1 MRARHLLTAV
11 LALLICASPAT
22 AGESVRSYE
31 SEPDLAPVVLQVRTQ
46 QPGLAPGSLF
56 LAPKRGPGQGGPLI
70 VGDDGQPIWFLPLP
84 DGRRATD
91 FRVQEYGGRRV
102 LTWWEG
108 IATGGQGEG
117 EGIIADESY
126 RVIARVRAGNGLK
139 ADLHEFK
146 LTPRGTA
153 LLTIYHTRNRDLR
166 AFGGPRRGRV
176 IDGVVQEVD
185 VASGRVLFQ
194 WRSMGTIGLLESYD
208 RVPKGREPFDYVH
221 INSVDMDAAGD
232 LLVSA
237 RHTNAVYKIRRST
250 GKVVWRLGGKRPS
263 FRMERGTS
271 IALQHDAR
279 FEADGTIR
287 IFDNS
292 SRRLRKR
299 SRVVWI
305 RVSTGAGT
313 ARLVREIHHPDDVLS
328 GTQANAQVL
337 PGGHVLVGWGSQG
350 RISEFDA
357 GGRLLLDL
365 KLPHRWDTYR
375 AYREPWVGRPLTA
388 PAIAAERLDG
398 GGMTVHA
405 SWNGAT
411 EVAAWQ
417 VLGGPSAASL
427 AVLGTA
433 PRRGFETEIR
443 PPAAAAAVAVR
454 ALDANGAV
462 LGTSRVV
469 NVP

>member
-1 MRARHLLTAV
+1 MRARHLLAAL
-11 LALLICASPAT
+11 LALLVCAAPAG
-22 AGESVRSYE
+22 AGQPVRSYE
-31 SEPDLAPVVLQVRTQ
+31 SRPDLAPVVLQARTSE
-46 QPGLAPGSLF
+46 PGLAPGTIF
-56 LAPKRGPGQGGPLI
+56 LAPKRGQGQGGPLI
-70 VGDDGQPIWFLPLP
+70 AGNDGQPIWFLPLSG
-84 DGRRATD
+84 GRRATD

-108 IATGGQGEG
+108 IASGGQGEG
-117 EGIIADESY
+117 EGVIADESY
-126 RVIARVRAGNGLK
+126 RVIARVRTGNGVK

-153 LLTIYHTRNRDLR
+153 LLMSYHTRNRDLR
-166 AFGGPRRGRV
+166 AFGGSRRGRV

-185 VASGRVLFQ
+185 IATGRVLFQ
-194 WRSMGTIGLLESYD
+194 WRSMGQVGLRESY
-208 RVPKGREPFDYVH
+208 VPVPRGRTPFDYIH
-221 INSVDMDAAGD
+221 LNSIDMDAAGD

-237 RHTNAVYKIRRST
+237 RHTHAVYKIRRST
-250 GKVVWRLGGKRPS
+250 GEVAWRLGGKRSS
-263 FRMERGTS
+263 FRLGRGTS

-292 SRRLRKR
+292 SRRLRER
-299 SRVVWI
+299 SRVIWV
-305 RVSTGAGT
+305 RVSTEQRT
-313 ARLVREIHHPDDVLS
+313 AQLVREIHHPDDVLS

-337 PGGHVLVGWGSQG
+337 PDGHVLVGWGSQG

-365 KLPHRWDTYR
+365 KLPRGWDTYR

-388 PAIAAERLDG
+388 PAIAAELRDG
-398 GGMTVHA
+398 GGVTVYA

-411 EVAAWQ
+411 EVAGWQ
-417 VLGGPSAASL
+417 VLAGPAATSL
-427 AVLGTA
+427 AVVGTA
-433 PRRGFETEIR
+433 PRRGFETQIR
-443 PPAAAAAVAVR
+443 LPAAADFVTVR
-454 ALDANGAV
+454 ALDASGAV

-469 NVP
+469 DVT